1 MTKTK
6 QKCWKLERNRN
17 GKPLQNK
24 NSSRLILF
32 LYTQCFNV
40 KITGTLKMLQPKE
53 RKVVDQDGNTN
64 SLSKVI
70 QEIRLDSKLEGV
82 NMVITTLRWLLVI
95 SY

>member
-40 KITGTLKMLQPKE
+40 KITETLKM
-53 RKVVDQDGNTN
+53 
-64 SLSKVI
+64 
-70 QEIRLDSKLEGV
+70 
-82 NMVITTLRWLLVI
+82 
-95 SY
+95 